1 MRLTSGF
8 SVGKSG
14 MALFSSPSSHRSQ
27 SSIQAH
33 QHERDR
39 WRVMRINH
47 RIKATAPSCP
57 APPIKPKWLTA
68 SGRLFWTPE
77 RCFEH
82 FEKEKRQ
89 SFAWK
94 STVLINSVF
103 VSTLHTRPSWT
114 LKGAFLSTLH
124 STALTLTVYCLK
136 YALSWLNEGSFWRPS
151 RRCLLHP
158 LSLYLSSL
166 STRVRMHMQRPLLP
180 HSPRPFA
187 VHYYWIRI
195 MLVTLFGRFSTQ
207 NRIRRRERSNGK
219 RENRSIDNAF
229 EAVQRILCKVTPPNE
244 PPHYLKDARRVWAEC
259 LLCLSC
265 SRDA

>member
-1 MRLTSGF
+1 MKSSALNFWASCLLLSRELSTYYALLLCCAFYFAFVQDWKKWLLKMRLTSGF

-82 FEKEKRQ
+82 FEKEKCQ
-89 SFAWK
+89 GFAWK
-94 STVLINSVF
+94 STFLINSVF
-103 VSTLHTRPSWT
+103 VSTLQIKAYTNPQ
-114 LKGAFLSTLH
+114 
-124 STALTLTVYCLK
+124 
-136 YALSWLNEGSFWRPS
+136 
-151 RRCLLHP
+151 RCI
-158 LSLYLSSL
+158 
-166 STRVRMHMQRPLLP
+166 
-180 HSPRPFA
+180 PF
-187 VHYYWIRI
+187 Y
-195 MLVTLFGRFSTQ
+195 TT
-207 NRIRRRERSNGK
+207 
-219 RENRSIDNAF
+219 
-229 EAVQRILCKVTPPNE
+229 
-244 PPHYLKDARRVWAEC
+244 
-259 LLCLSC
+259 
-265 SRDA
+265 